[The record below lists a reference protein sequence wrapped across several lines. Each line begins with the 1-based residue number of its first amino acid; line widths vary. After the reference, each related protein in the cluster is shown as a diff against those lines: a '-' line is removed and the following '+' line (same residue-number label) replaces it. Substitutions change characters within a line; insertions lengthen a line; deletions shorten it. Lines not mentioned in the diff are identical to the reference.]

1 MSNKV
6 ATEDTLQKI
15 AMLVGV
21 IAGGGETSDW
31 SALKKLVDAGYAKEM
46 YPVGSQIVDPWE
58 AAAGTSYDV
67 PWDVAHYN
75 EGGDMYLKWH
85 YGIPTDIVFDQPE
98 AIYFAPTGGLAAGQY
113 YITIKTAYGNGWV
126 KDKSINFTLTAD
138 MDEGDQLV
146 LSTATNNA
154 NDPTDGMAWNVYAKG
169 STTSKQNGTTS
180 EGTTGTKLGETS
192 ATGVG
197 YTNGNI
203 NAPQRVVYGYNR
215 YSQSAIR
222 QWLNSDA
229 AAGSW
234 WTAQNGWDRPPA
246 QATTVRGFLAGASAE
261 FLQIIKPVD
270 VVTAINTVEG
280 SAETYETTQ
289 DRIFLPS
296 LQEMYIAPQLA
307 DTEGIDWDYYKELAE
322 EADLPGKFQQG
333 QTYPILK
340 TYRISSKASA
350 VIARLRSAY
359 RGYASSAWCVYAS
372 GYVYNTGAGACY
384 AFSGSPACIIKKSV

>member
-21 IAGGGETSDW
+21 IAGGGETDDW
-31 SALKKLVDAGYAKEM
+31 TALKKLVDGGYAEEM

-67 PWDVAHYN
+67 PWDVVHYN
-75 EGGDMYLKWH
+75 EDGDMYLKWH

-98 AIYFAPTGGLAAGQY
+98 AIYFAPAGGLAAGQY
-113 YITIKTAYGNGWV
+113 YITIKTAYGTGWIA
-126 KDKSINFTLTAD
+126 DKSINFTLTAD
-138 MDEGDQLV
+138 MEEGDQLV
-146 LSTATNNA
+146 LSTATSNA
-154 NDPTDGMAWNVYAKG
+154 NDPTDGMAWNVYAKD
-169 STTSKQNGTTS
+169 SATSKQNGTTS

-192 ATGVG
+192 ASGVG

-246 QATTVRGFLAGASAE
+246 QVTTVRGFLAGVSAE

-322 EADLPGKFQQG
+322 EAGLPGKFQQG

-340 TYRISSKASA
+340 TYRISSKTSA
-350 VIARLRSAY
+350 VNARLRSAY
-359 RGYASSAWCVYAS
+359 RGYACYTWSVSTS
-372 GYVYNTGAGACY
+372 GYVNASY
-384 AFSGSPACIIKKSV
+384 AYYALSGSPACIIKKSV

>member
-98 AIYFAPTGGLAAGQY
+98 AIYFAPAGGLAAGQY

-350 VIARLRSAY
+350 VHARLRSAS
-359 RGYASSAWCVYAS
+359 RGFAGVTWCVSTSGGVGYSSAY
-372 GYVYNTGAGACY
+372 GAL
-384 AFSGSPACIIKKSV
+384 SGSPACIIKKSV